1 MSVSTRASLR
11 ASDFGFTLA
20 EVLMALALTVTLATG
35 IATLFAVAVKTSTL
49 ARHETTMTM
58 MAVQKMEQLRALTWG
73 FDSAGA
79 GGLYSDTTTDLSVE
93 PHGSGGGGLQN
104 SPPGSL
110 DRDVAGY
117 VDYLDSAGRWIAG
130 GSTAPPA
137 AAYVRRWQIRAAGIA
152 DTLIIDVI
160 VTTAAHA
167 RALGAGGVAR
177 RPVWPMA
184 AVTAIKTRRPG

>member
-1 MSVSTRASLR
+1 MSVSTRASIHGD
-11 ASDFGFTLA
+11 DFGFTLA

-35 IATLFAVAVKTSTL
+35 IATLFAVAVKTSAL
-49 ARHETTMTM
+49 ARYETTMTM

-73 FDSAGA
+73 FDSVGA

-93 PHGSGGGGLQN
+93 PHGPSGAGLQL

-117 VDYLDSAGRWIAG
+117 VDYLDNAGRWIAG
-130 GSTAPPA
+130 GSTPPPA
-137 AAYVRRWQIRAAGIA
+137 AVYVRRWRIRAAGIA
-152 DTLIIDVI
+152 DTLIIDVM

-167 RALGAGGVAR
+167 RAMSAGGVVR
-177 RPVWPMA
+177 RPVWPVA
-184 AVTAIKTRRPG
+184 AVTAFKTRRPG